1 MCTVSGLCFVSCY
14 LGHWVVRQEAF
25 EWIGHVL
32 YIYHTL
38 PLLAGREKLYFVQ
51 FLKFL
56 YRICVG

>member
-1 MCTVSGLCFVSCY
+1 MCPVSRLCFVSCY
-14 LGHWVVRQEAF
+14 LDHCPVRQEAF

-51 FLKFL
+51 FLKL
-56 YRICVG
+56 WYRCA

>member
-51 FLKFL
+51 LLKL
-56 YRICVG
+56 

>member
-1 MCTVSGLCFVSCY
+1 MFVSCY
-14 LGHWVVRQEAF
+14 LDHWIVRQEAF

-51 FLKFL
+51 FFEIFL
-56 YRICVG
+56 VPLCVG

>member
-1 MCTVSGLCFVSCY
+1 MCTVSGLCV
-14 LGHWVVRQEAF
+14 GHWVVRQEAF

-51 FLKFL
+51 FLKLL